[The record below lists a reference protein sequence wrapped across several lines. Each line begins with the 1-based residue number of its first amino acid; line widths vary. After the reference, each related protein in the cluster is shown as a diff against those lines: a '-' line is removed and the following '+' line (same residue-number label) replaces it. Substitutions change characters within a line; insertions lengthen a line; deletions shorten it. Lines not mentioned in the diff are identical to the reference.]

1 MTTPRFQS
9 LSTPEFHETFSGSTP
24 TELMPTEQPGMP
36 PLRTRRPTPEEL
48 IATESKLEALWNAG
62 EIPSLLHLEGSVDGS
77 YERWLCD
84 FFEQN
89 VKPTDW
95 VCASHRCHYAY
106 QLHGGTDLVE
116 QVLAGR
122 SMFLSAPRFLCSAIV
137 AGTASIACGLALS
150 IQHRGGSE
158 KVFCFLG
165 DAASEHGHALEA
177 IGFAQAKGLPV
188 KFVITDNDSSCGV
201 SKIARRGSDWEWAW
215 PSCVEVFKYQPKF
228 AHAGNSKRPNLKW
241 LK

>member
-1 MTTPRFQS
+1 MKIYNAS
-9 LSTPEFHETFSGSTP
+9 STAESQETCSDSTKIAS
-24 TELMPTEQPGMP
+24 TRTEQPGTP

-48 IATESKLEALWNAG
+48 IATESKLEALWDAG

-95 VCASHRCHYAY
+95 VLGSHRCHYIY

-116 QVLAGR
+116 QVLSGR

-150 IQHRGGSE
+150 IQQRGGTERVWNFS
-158 KVFCFLG
+158 G
-165 DAASEHGHALEA
+165 DASFDHGHQMEA
-177 IGFAQAKGLPV
+177 VSFAQARGLPV
-188 KFVITDNDSSCGV
+188 QFVMLDNDSSCGV
-201 SKIARRGSDWEWAW
+201 SKIQRRGSDWELEW
-215 PSCVEVFKYQPKF
+215 PSCVTKFSYQPKF
-228 AHAGNSKRPNLKW
+228 QHAGNGKRPTLKW
-241 LK
+241 KG